1 MRRYIPYLVVGLA
14 ATLPAWAGIEAPVAQ
29 RSPSEILSSARQAEV
44 ETIALYQAFS
54 RKASEESY
62 AGIESLFNALA
73 FSERVHTR
81 NHDRSLKRLGV
92 ADQTSALGPALI
104 GGTRANL
111 ERAAQAETLEWQEH
125 YPELIAEAQDAAVWE
140 PLRSMR
146 QTKIVESKHLSL
158 IKAMLADPS
167 QWTQQHTYAVCSRCG
182 YVAEA
187 LPRGSCPVCQ
197 AESDRFAFVG

>member
-1 MRRYIPYLVVGLA
+1 MKRYIPYLVFGVA
-14 ATLPAWAGIEAPVAQ
+14 VAQTAMAGIETPIAQ
-29 RSPSEILSSARQAEV
+29 RAPTEILSSARQAEA
-44 ETIALYQAFS
+44 ETVTLYQAFS
-54 RKASEESY
+54 RRASEESCP
-62 AGIESLFNALA
+62 GIESLFNALA

-92 ADQTSALGPALI
+92 AEISSPADRPSI
-104 GGTRANL
+104 GGTRVNL
-111 ERAAQAETLEWQEH
+111 EKAARAEAFEWQEH
-125 YPELIAEAQDAAVWE
+125 YPMLIAEAQDTAVWE

-182 YVAEA
+182 YVAEV

-197 AESDRFAFVG
+197 AESNRFAFVG